1 MSVLYITEYIDID
14 GTRQVPRE
22 PALAS
27 QTVAIGSTS
36 TTCNAFNAQTTVI
49 RLHTDAVCS
58 VNVGPVGTAASPL
71 TATINNGRMA
81 AGQTEYRGVVPAG
94 GPQQVAVTTNS

>member
-14 GTRQVPRE
+14 GTRQIPRE
-22 PALAS
+22 PALAN

-36 TTCNAFNAQTTVI
+36 TTCLAFQPQTTVL

-58 VNVGPVGTAASPL
+58 VNIGPVGTAANPL

-81 AGQTEYRGVVPAG
+81 AGQTEYRGVVPGLPMQA
-94 GPQQVAVTTNS
+94 AVTTNS